1 MKRQKPPARTRER
14 KKLPSRTRA
23 RTKPPRTRVRQKP
36 GFYTMRLYVTGATPR
51 SSRAIANLRKI
62 CDEYLAGRYKLEI
75 VDVYQ
80 QPELAR
86 EGQIIAAPTL
96 VKSFP
101 RPLRRFIGDMSNTA
115 NLLAGLEIRLIST
128 KTPPEASDHK

>member
-1 MKRQKPPARTRER
+1 MKRKKPSSTTTRPRRKPA
-14 KKLPSRTRA
+14 L
-23 RTKPPRTRVRQKP
+23 
-36 GFYTMRLYVTGATPR
+36 YTMRLYVTGATPR
-51 SSRAIANLRKI
+51 SSRAIANLRKL
-62 CDEYLAGRYKLEI
+62 CDQYLPGRYKLEI

-101 RPLRRFIGDMSNTA
+101 LPLRRFIGDMSNTA
-115 NLLAGLEIRLIST
+115 NLLAGLDVRIVVT
-128 KTPPEASDHK
+128 KNPDANTNNK

>member
-1 MKRQKPPARTRER
+1 MKRKKSSSTTTRKSRKPA
-14 KKLPSRTRA
+14 
-23 RTKPPRTRVRQKP
+23 
-36 GFYTMRLYVTGATPR
+36 FITMRLYVTGATPR
-51 SSRAIANLRKI
+51 SSRAITNLRKL

-80 QPELAR
+80 QPKLAR

-101 RPLRRFIGDMSNTA
+101 LPLRRFIGDMSNTA
-115 NLLAGLEIRLIST
+115 NLLAGLEIRLLTNKS
-128 KTPPEASDHK
+128 PSPESDQK

>member
-1 MKRQKPPARTRER
+1 MKRKKPSSTTARKRR
-14 KKLPSRTRA
+14 KLA
-23 RTKPPRTRVRQKP
+23 LL
-36 GFYTMRLYVTGATPR
+36 TMRLYVTGATPR
-51 SSRAIANLRKI
+51 SSRAITNLRKL

-101 RPLRRFIGDMSNTA
+101 LPLRRFIGDMSNTA
-115 NLLAGLEIRLIST
+115 NLLAGLEIELVPMAT
-128 KTPPEASDHK
+128 TPKGSDHK

>member
-1 MKRQKPPARTRER
+1 
-14 KKLPSRTRA
+14 
-23 RTKPPRTRVRQKP
+23 
-36 GFYTMRLYVTGATPR
+36 MRLYVTGATPR
-51 SSRAIANLRKI
+51 SSRAIANLRKL
-62 CDEYLAGRYKLEI
+62 CDEFLAGRYKLEI

-115 NLLAGLEIRLIST
+115 NLLAGLNVEVVVS
-128 KTPPEASDHK
+128 KNSAPNSGNK